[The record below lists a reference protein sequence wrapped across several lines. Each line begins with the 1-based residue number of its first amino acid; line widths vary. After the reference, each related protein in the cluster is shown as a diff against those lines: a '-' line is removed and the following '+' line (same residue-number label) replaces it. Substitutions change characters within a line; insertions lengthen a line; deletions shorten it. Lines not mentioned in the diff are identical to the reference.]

1 MDKLLAVK
9 ALDDWMLD
17 VLAIPFGSM
26 DSDKQYFD
34 DMTDIMPDSFKT
46 PLVVYYHGIN
56 PDRQGHQASPEI
68 IGKSVEVEKR
78 PDGWHVRVLLDK
90 TKELAERI
98 WKAAKDGLAA
108 ASSGSIAHLARLD
121 GQPYDKSKPGRI
133 SVWPFAELSLIDV
146 GEGRAPANPYAVALP
161 ALKAVYE
168 QAGLTL
174 PEIVD
179 DSENDEH
186 KAGKAAKIAMKN
198 LQKQARLLIT
208 TFED

>member
-1 MDKLLAVK
+1 MKDKLLAVK
-9 ALDDWMLD
+9 AVGDWELD

-26 DSDKQYFD
+26 DSDSQYFD
-34 DMTDIMPDSFKT
+34 DATDIMPDTFKA

-68 IGKSVEVEKR
+68 IGKSVEIEKR

-90 TKELAERI
+90 TKELAKRI
-98 WKAAKDGLAA
+98 WEAAKAGLAA

-133 SVWPFAELSLIDV
+133 SVWPFAELSLIDI

-161 ALKAVYE
+161 ALKTIYE
-168 QAGLTL
+168 QAGLVL
-174 PEIVD
+174 PDISGE
-179 DSENDEH
+179 DEPQ
-186 KAGKAAKIAMKN
+186 AVTEAEMQVTAA
-198 LQKQARLLIT
+198 T
-208 TFED
+208 T